1 MKKLILTLLLP
12 FLSATVYADGN
23 YGCVMN
29 VSGGFNWENGT
40 WKLSNFHK
48 ENILISIQGNGSK
61 LKYKQASNTFE
72 SEYVCTLSKFYDIQR
87 KKSFDF
93 LNCKDDFG
101 GMVVFDEVT
110 LKGGESQL
118 NGSLTRSNQYKD
130 SLSVREFTCQRF

>member
-1 MKKLILTLLLP
+1 MKKLLLTLLLSC
-12 FLSATVYADGN
+12 LSANVHADGN

-29 VSGGFNWENGT
+29 VSGGFIWENGT

-48 ENILISIQGNGSK
+48 KNILISIQGNGSR
-61 LKYKQASNTFE
+61 LKYKQASDTFE
-72 SEYVCTLSKFYDIQR
+72 SEYVCTLGNFYDVQQ
-87 KKSFDF
+87 KKGFDF

-101 GMVVFDEVT
+101 GMVVFDEIT

-130 SLSVREFTCQRF
+130 SLSVREFTCQKF

>member
-1 MKKLILTLLLP
+1 MKKLLLILLLP
-12 FLSATVYADGN
+12 CLSATVYADGN

-29 VSGGFNWENGT
+29 VSGGFRWENGT
-40 WKLSNFHK
+40 WKLTNFIK
-48 ENILISIQGNGSK
+48 ENILISIQGNGSR
-61 LKYKQASNTFE
+61 LKYKQASDTFE
-72 SEYVCTLSKFYDIQR
+72 SEYVCTLSFSYDVQR
-87 KKSFDF
+87 KKIFDF

-130 SLSVREFTCQRF
+130 SLSVREFTCQKF